1 MPSPS
6 LYEEVE
12 LIENAINEILYGEEE
27 INIEALDTLMS
38 AKVATIQNGL
48 ESLCKIR
55 ARKMAAITALT
66 DESKRLA
73 EKAARESKS
82 LGRLE
87 EYIHSMLKRSGEKK
101 LEAGTFTVGT
111 RISNSVWVAPDFN
124 NPQYMRTKTTVE
136 PDKTAIRDAIKAG
149 TQIDGAAIVTK
160 ENLSIK

>member
-1 MPSPS
+1 MK
-6 LYEEVE
+6 LYEEVNQ
-12 LIENAINEILYGEEE
+12 IEDAINDILYGEEE
-27 INIEALDTLMS
+27 INIEVLDTLMQ
-38 AKVATIQNGL
+38 AKVATIQSGL

-55 ARKMAAITALT
+55 ARKMATITSLA

-82 LGRLE
+82 LLRLE
-87 EYIHSMLKRSGEKK
+87 EYIHEMLKRSGEKK
-101 LEAGTFTVGT
+101 IDAGTFTVGT

-124 NPQYMRTKTTVE
+124 NPEYMRTKTTVE
-136 PDKTAIRDAIKAG
+136 PDKTAIKEAIKAG

>member
-1 MPSPS
+1 MK
-6 LYEEVE
+6 LYEE
-12 LIENAINEILYGEEE
+12 IEMLEDAINDILYGEEE
-27 INIEALDTLMS
+27 INLEVLDTLMS

-55 ARKMAAITALT
+55 ARKQATIAMLA

-82 LGRLE
+82 LVRLE
-87 EYIHSMLKRSGEKK
+87 DYIHSMLKRSGEKK
-101 LEAGTFTVGT
+101 IEAGTFTVGT

-136 PDKTAIRDAIKAG
+136 PDKTAIKEAIKNGA
-149 TQIDGAAIVTK
+149 QIDGASIVTK

>member
-1 MPSPS
+1 MK

-12 LIENAINEILYGEEE
+12 LIENAISEILYNDEP
-27 INIEALDTLMS
+27 INLEALDTLVQ

-55 ARKMAAITALT
+55 ARKQAAITALA

-73 EKAARESKS
+73 EKATRESKS
-82 LGRLE
+82 LARLE
-87 EYIHSMLKRSGEKK
+87 DYIHSMLKRSGEKK
-101 LEAGTFTVGT
+101 IEAGTFTVGT

-124 NPQYMRTKTTVE
+124 NPEYMRTKTIVE
-136 PDKTAIRDAIKAG
+136 PDKTAIKDAIKGGA
-149 TQIDGAAIVTK
+149 QIDGAAIVTK

>member
-1 MPSPS
+1 MSS

-12 LIENAINEILYGEEE
+12 LIENAISEILYNDEP
-27 INIEALDTLMS
+27 INLEVLDTLVQ

-55 ARKMAAITALT
+55 ARKQATIAMLT
-66 DESKRLA
+66 EESKRLT

-82 LGRLE
+82 LARLE
-87 EYIHSMLKRSGEKK
+87 DYIHSMLKRSGEKK
-101 LEAGTFTVGT
+101 IEAGTFTVGT

-124 NPQYMRTKTTVE
+124 NPDYMRTKTIVE
-136 PDKTAIRDAIKAG
+136 PDKTAIKDAIKAG
-149 TQIDGAAIVTK
+149 AQIDGAAIVTK

>member
-1 MPSPS
+1 MSS

-12 LIENAINEILYGEEE
+12 LIENAISEILYNDEP
-27 INIEALDTLMS
+27 INLEALDTLVQ

-55 ARKMAAITALT
+55 ARKQAAITALA

-73 EKAARESKS
+73 EKATRESKS
-82 LGRLE
+82 LARLE
-87 EYIHSMLKRSGEKK
+87 DYIHSMLKRSGEKK
-101 LEAGTFTVGT
+101 IEAGTFTVGT

-124 NPQYMRTKTTVE
+124 NPQYMRTKTIVE
-136 PDKTAIRDAIKAG
+136 PDKTAIKDAIKGGA
-149 TQIDGAAIVTK
+149 QIDGAAIVTK